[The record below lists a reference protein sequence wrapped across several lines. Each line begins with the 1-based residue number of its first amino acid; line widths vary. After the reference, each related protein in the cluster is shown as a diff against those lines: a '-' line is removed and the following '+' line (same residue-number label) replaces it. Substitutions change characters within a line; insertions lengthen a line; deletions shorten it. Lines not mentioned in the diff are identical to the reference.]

1 MSALTKPTYLSPE
14 DYLLGENDRP
24 DGLKY
29 EYVNGQTYLM
39 AGASRGHNLV
49 AGNFFLSLGL
59 HLKGSP
65 CQVFQ
70 SDMKVGI
77 QTLNDTRYYY
87 PDVQVT
93 CEEET
98 ESHFNTA
105 PCLIVEVL
113 SSSTARKDR
122 TEKLAGYRLIPALQ
136 EYVLCS
142 QDTPVVEIYRKR
154 TEWHMELY
162 TRQQRFLLESINLEM
177 QVDDL
182 YSFLV

>member
-1 MSALTKPTYLSPE
+1 MSPLTKPTYLSPE

-182 YSFLV
+182 YSFLG

>member
-1 MSALTKPTYLSPE
+1 MSALAKSAYLSPE

-24 DGLKY
+24 DGIKY
-29 EYVNGQTYLM
+29 EYANGKTYMM
-39 AGASRGHNLV
+39 AGASRGHNQVSMTFAALLF
-49 AGNFFLSLGL
+49 N
-59 HLKGSP
+59 HLRGSP
-65 CQVFQ
+65 CQVSQ

-98 ESHFNTA
+98 ETHFNTS

-154 TEWHMELY
+154 TEWQMELY
-162 TRQQRFLLESINLEM
+162 TRQQRFLLESVNLEM

-182 YSFLV
+182 YRFLG